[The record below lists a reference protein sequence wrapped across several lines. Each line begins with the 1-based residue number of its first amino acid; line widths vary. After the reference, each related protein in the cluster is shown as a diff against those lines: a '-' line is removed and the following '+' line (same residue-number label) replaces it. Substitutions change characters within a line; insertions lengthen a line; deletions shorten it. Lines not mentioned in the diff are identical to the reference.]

1 MQNYESST
9 MQNKK
14 NLRKRQMNKNNIK
27 YLRNDITVSSLVAIF
42 FWQKIWHLSFAS
54 SYLDVW

>member
-27 YLRNDITVSSLVAIF
+27 YLRNDITVSGLVANF
-42 FWQKIWHLSFAS
+42 FGKRFGI
-54 SYLDVW
+54 